1 MPVRTTRFAVS
12 DMDVSGE
19 PSVNDPP
26 WNYRIVPGPPRLFG
40 LDENP
45 GTPTQSDRAGT
56 HLLRDTHHRHQRGE
70 PGPHLLNRARTGRDR
85 TPHHGVHPHALLFCS
100 STSPQPRQFWARGP
114 REEWPG
120 SLRRPL
126 AVKKILGHAVHA
138 KNDAPE
144 SPDER
149 RYALA

>member
-12 DMDVSGE
+12 DMAVSGE

-56 HLLRDTHHRHQRGE
+56 HLLRDIASS
-70 PGPHLLNRARTGRDR
+70 LSARR
-85 TPHHGVHPHALLFCS
+85 TRPA
-100 STSPQPRQFWARGP
+100 SPQSGADR
-114 REEWPG
+114 
-120 SLRRPL
+120 
-126 AVKKILGHAVHA
+126 
-138 KNDAPE
+138 
-144 SPDER
+144 
-149 RYALA
+149 

>member
-1 MPVRTTRFAVS
+1 MASTRMRCS
-12 DMDVSGE
+12 
-19 PSVNDPP
+19 
-26 WNYRIVPGPPRLFG
+26 
-40 LDENP
+40 
-45 GTPTQSDRAGT
+45 
-56 HLLRDTHHRHQRGE
+56 LLI
-70 PGPHLLNRARTGRDR
+70 N
-85 TPHHGVHPHALLFCS
+85 F
-100 STSPQPRQFWARGP
+100 PQPRQFWARGP

-126 AVKKILGHAVHA
+126 AVKKVLGHAVHA